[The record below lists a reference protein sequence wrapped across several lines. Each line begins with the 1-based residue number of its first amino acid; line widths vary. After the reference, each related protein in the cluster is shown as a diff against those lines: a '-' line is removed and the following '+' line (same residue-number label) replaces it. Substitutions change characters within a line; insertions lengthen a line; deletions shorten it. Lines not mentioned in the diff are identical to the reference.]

1 MHFNWKIF
9 LLLMFIFFVSFNVSC
24 AANLNQ
30 TILTD
35 NSSQLHDSQSDVG
48 DDLSV
53 KFVDGEHI
61 LRDGVTAR
69 IHIKNNGNV
78 DLEGVFITIDYDSR
92 ISFSSFECVKEN
104 YSYKNISGVKKT
116 HVDYE
121 YMSYVW
127 KLTKKDNK
135 LFFSMTR
142 PLKVFES
149 MDLYLFFDGPGKFNI
164 PFNLSLVAGFN
175 NTIVCNDTCFRYQK
189 YYGINVPWVPPRP
202 NDWDIIHEVPNK
214 YESSSKKDIHS
225 HSDKHASGNPIFLLL
240 LNSLIVCVLFKRRF

>member
-1 MHFNWKIF
+1 MNKDKLNIILISTIVILVLGFILVLFKVQELSKKKI
-9 LLLMFIFFVSFNVSC
+9 V
-24 AANLNQ
+24 
-30 TILTD
+30 
-35 NSSQLHDSQSDVG
+35 HDVVFSDVA
-48 DDLSV
+48 LASSV
-53 KFVDGEHI
+53 KGSTIDPTHNFVISEDKTEVNFNF
-61 LRDGVTAR
+61 GVNYTHDE
-69 IHIKNNGNV
+69 IVYNVVIKNNGNV

-92 ISFSSFECVKEN
+92 ISFSSFECVKEI

-189 YYGINVPWVPPRP
+189 YHGWLWNGYDWYG
-202 NDWDIIHEVPNK
+202 
-214 YESSSKKDIHS
+214 
-225 HSDKHASGNPIFLLL
+225 
-240 LNSLIVCVLFKRRF
+240 

>member
-78 DLEGVFITIDYDSR
+78 DLEDVFITIDYDSR
-92 ISFSSFECVKEN
+92 ISFSSFECVKEI
-104 YSYKNISGVKKT
+104 YSYKNI
-116 HVDYE
+116 
-121 YMSYVW
+121 
-127 KLTKKDNK
+127 
-135 LFFSMTR
+135 
-142 PLKVFES
+142 
-149 MDLYLFFDGPGKFNI
+149 
-164 PFNLSLVAGFN
+164 
-175 NTIVCNDTCFRYQK
+175 C
-189 YYGINVPWVPPRP
+189 
-202 NDWDIIHEVPNK
+202 
-214 YESSSKKDIHS
+214 SSS
-225 HSDKHASGNPIFLLL
+225 
-240 LNSLIVCVLFKRRF
+240 SL